1 MGASQTTH
9 TSAEQRSIYLTLTA
23 VIQMILV
30 VGLVLLLFRRDWE
43 NVFLTVLVIALT
55 WVPAL
60 LGRYRIILPPEF
72 QFIAVLFVFLSL
84 FLGSVRDLYYRLWWW
99 DIVLHTASGFLL
111 GIVGFLALFLLN
123 QTEKL
128 PQGMKPEFLCF
139 FAVTFAVFLGVLW
152 EIFEYAVDRIA
163 PSINMQSTETGV
175 VDTMHDLIVDTLGAV
190 IVALMGWAYIRTGR
204 YSFIAD
210 GVRGFIALNPR
221 LFGRRTDEQ
230 DETRETG

>member
-1 MGASQTTH
+1 VSGLKTPSQP
-9 TSAEQRSIYLTLTA
+9 AEHRNIYLTLT
-23 VIQMILV
+23 VVVQVILV
-30 VGLVLLLFRRDWE
+30 VGLVLLLWRQDWE

-60 LGRYRIILPPEF
+60 LGRYRILLPPEF

-84 FLGSVRDLYYRLWWW
+84 FLGSVSDLYYRLWWW

-123 QTEKL
+123 QTEQL
-128 PQGMKPEFLCF
+128 PQGMKREFLCF
-139 FAVTFAVFLGVLW
+139 FAVTFAVTLGVLW

-163 PSINMQSTETGV
+163 PAINMQSTETGV
-175 VDTMHDLIVDTLGAV
+175 VDTMHDLIVDTVGAV
-190 IVALMGWAYIRTGR
+190 IVALMGWAYIKTGR
-204 YSFIAD
+204 YSFVAD

-221 LFGRRTDEQ
+221 LFRRSAAGQ
-230 DETRETG
+230 DESKEAG